1 MLKVH
6 INNRNSSRYHYLPL
20 LFPTTRCTGLPK
32 GRTTSIDIMYSVLD
46 CIPRNFENINITHN
60 TALNLPLKVFVL
72 PGESPRKQP
81 KNAQHL
87 LAGDLFEYS

>member
-1 MLKVH
+1 
-6 INNRNSSRYHYLPL
+6 
-20 LFPTTRCTGLPK
+20 
-32 GRTTSIDIMYSVLD
+32 MYSVLD